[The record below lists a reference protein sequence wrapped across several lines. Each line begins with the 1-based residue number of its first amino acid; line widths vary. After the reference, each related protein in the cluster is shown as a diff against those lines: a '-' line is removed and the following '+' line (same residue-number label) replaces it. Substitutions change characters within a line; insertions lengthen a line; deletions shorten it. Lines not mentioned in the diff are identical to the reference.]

1 MTILTGAY
9 RMKSIGSFSKWIA
22 SGVAV
27 AALFAATSA
36 QAASGNARVHAVRG
50 TATYS
55 AQGGEWK
62 TLLSGSVLGP
72 GASIKTGV
80 NSQVDLG
87 LGVNGT
93 RVVLLA
99 DTTLGLEK
107 LNYEGTG
114 VDVIIETLLD
124 LTTGTIQG
132 NVQQMAAASKYEVK
146 TPQALF
152 AIKGTETGTEYQ
164 ITAAGKLDV
173 IRGAVIAAYGQPPR
187 TTTVNAGQTFA
198 PPAQPTAQPT
208 VRPTEPTEVP
218 PSIPGEF
225 GPPPS
230 PTAPVTAPPPIQF
243 VSPGSGKAA
252 SGS

>member
-1 MTILTGAY
+1 
-9 RMKSIGSFSKWIA
+9 MKSLGIFSKWIA
-22 SGVAV
+22 SGLAV
-27 AALFAATSA
+27 AALLVASSA
-36 QAASGNARVHAVRG
+36 QAAPGKARVHGVRG

-62 TLLSGSVLGP
+62 TLSAGTVLGS

-87 LGVNGT
+87 MGANGAT
-93 RVVLLA
+93 VLLLS

-114 VDVIIETLLD
+114 VDVVIETLLN
-124 LTTGTIQG
+124 LTAGTIQG
-132 NVQQMAAASKYEVK
+132 NVKQMAAASKYEVK

-152 AIKGTETGTEYQ
+152 AIKGTEKGTEYQ
-164 ITAAGKLDV
+164 ITATGKLDV
-173 IRGAVIAAYGQPPR
+173 IKGSVIAAYGQPPR
-187 TTTVNAGQTFA
+187 TTTVNAGQTFVA
-198 PPAQPTAQPT
+198 PAAPTAQPT

-218 PSIPGEF
+218 PSIPDAF
-225 GPPPS
+225 PAPPV
-230 PTAPVTAPPPIQF
+230 TAAPVTAPPPVEF

-252 SGS
+252 GG